1 MKSEKILIVGG
12 GSAGWMTAATL
23 IKAFPDRDITV
34 LESPNYPTVG
44 VGESTIGKVKQ
55 WTKFLDIDDK
65 EFLKH
70 TDGIIKYSIGFT
82 NFNGVDK
89 GGPNQAQFHYP
100 FGEVITKG
108 TLTDYNDW
116 WMKKAYDPETPVS
129 DYAQCFC
136 PVMHL
141 VKQNKGTMEF
151 FGFETHKDS
160 AYHFDATKFG
170 LWLRDHYCFP
180 RGVKHILEDVK
191 TIEQDEDGIVSL
203 NKKHKADLYVDC
215 TGFKSMLLG
224 DALKVPFEPIKGLP
238 NNKAWATRIPYRDR
252 EKELRPFT
260 NCTALENGWS
270 WNIPLWSR
278 IGTGYVHSDEFVDKE
293 TALQEFKTHL
303 KNTWTGNVENLE
315 YRYINMKTGIH
326 ERLFEK
332 NVVAIGLSA
341 GFIEPLESNGLFSVH
356 EFLIELVR
364 NLRRGE
370 ITQWDRDNH
379 TFACKTIY
387 SGFEEFVGLHYAM
400 STRNDTPYWKANNNR
415 VWEPSL
421 RNMKPKV
428 MLGYLMAAL
437 QRSKYFEFPVD
448 PPEQKGNSGLHFIAA
463 GCNWA
468 PDDLPNSV
476 YRTHKSIDEI
486 KEILKPYID
495 RLEDQKELW
504 SGEASKLP
512 SYEEFLKQNYYD

>member
-1 MKSEKILIVGG
+1 MKSDKILIVGG

-23 IKAFPDRDITV
+23 IRAFPNRDITV
-34 LESPNYPTVG
+34 IESPNYPTVG

-55 WTKFLDIDDK
+55 WTKFLGIDDR

-70 TDGIIKYSIGFT
+70 TDGIIKYSIGFQ
-82 NFNGVDK
+82 NFDGKNEK
-89 GGPNQAQFHYP
+89 FHYP
-100 FGEVITKG
+100 FGEVVTKG
-108 TLTDYNDW
+108 TLTGYNDW
-116 WMKKAYDPETPVS
+116 WMKKAFKPETSVS
-129 DYAQCFC
+129 DYANCFS
-136 PVMHL
+136 PVMAL
-141 VKQNKGTMEF
+141 VNQNKGAMSF
-151 FGFETHKDS
+151 QGFETDKDS

-170 LWLRDHYCFP
+170 LWLKDHYCLP
-180 RGVKHILEDVK
+180 KGVKHILEDIK
-191 TIEQDEDGIVSL
+191 SIEQDEDGIVSL
-203 NKKHKADLYVDC
+203 NKTHKADLYIDC

-224 DALKVPFEPIKGLP
+224 DALKVPFQPIKNLP
-238 NNKAWATRIPYRDR
+238 NNKAWATRIPYMNR

-260 NCTALENGWS
+260 NCTALKNGWS

-303 KNTWTGNVENLE
+303 KNTWTGDVENLE

-379 TFACKTIY
+379 TFACKAIY

-400 STRNDTPYWKANNNR
+400 STRNDTSYWKANNNK
-415 VWEPSL
+415 VWEESL
-421 RNMKPKV
+421 RDMKPK
-428 MLGYLMAAL
+428 MFLGYLQAAL
-437 QRSKYFEFPVD
+437 QRAKYYEFPVD
-448 PPEQKGNSGLHFIAA
+448 PIEKKGNSGLHFIAA
-463 GCNWA
+463 GLNWA
-468 PDDLPNSV
+468 PDDIPNSV
-476 YRTHKSIDEI
+476 YRTHKTKEEI
-486 KEILKPYID
+486 LEILKPYIA
-495 RLEDQKELW
+495 RLEDQKHAWNE
-504 SGEASKLP
+504 EASKLP
-512 SYEEFLKQNYYD
+512 SYQEFIKANYYD